1 MINIKLIGM
10 QSQLEH
16 HVPIDREQ
24 MRGACATKAMLQRP
38 HQAQSA
44 RDNSIISAADSD
56 STSCCSIEA
65 V

>member
-24 MRGACATKAMLQRP
+24 MRGACAACQLGY
-38 HQAQSA
+38 
-44 RDNSIISAADSD
+44 
-56 STSCCSIEA
+56 
-65 V
+65 